1 MFHYL
6 WLLYYFRGEEQM
18 ATIQPRVNTRGAMW
32 ALVLL
37 EGHYRSFMLMG
48 LFFHLIDQNFLAFHK
63 EMSNFI
69 RKFHP
74 VKEFCN
80 SMPMSNKKPSI
91 HITTSIPH
99 NIKNWQKKF
108 SALGGHLKMVRLPL
122 LQGRHLKFLAGFLHF
137 SSLPTLRP
145 SDTGI
150 TRIWNPPS
158 ALHWADSSF
167 S

>member
-6 WLLYYFRGEEQM
+6 WLLYYFRGG
-18 ATIQPRVNTRGAMW
+18 ANGNNTAQGQYERCNVSIGAFGR
-32 ALVLL
+32 ALPII
-37 EGHYRSFMLMG
+37 MLMG

-63 EMSNFI
+63 EITNFI

-74 VKEFCN
+74 VKEFWN

-150 TRIWNPPS
+150 TRIWNPPL
-158 ALHWADSSF
+158 ALPWADSSF
-167 S
+167 L